1 MIITKDWIPVWKRNR
16 DVFKKLF
23 WVNFFLPLLEPIF
36 YLITFGFGLGSYI
49 KEIDGMPYKKFIIP
63 AIVAMATL
71 SSSFFYTTYS
81 SFVKMIFQKTFDAI
95 IATPVSI
102 EEVVVGEI
110 MWGATR
116 GIISGFMVLLLL
128 KMLNLITF
136 LGFFLYLPIIASL
149 AFTFSSLG
157 MFFTATVS
165 TIESFNYPIFLYY
178 TPMIF
183 FSGTF
188 FPLSNFPEAI
198 VTISKI
204 IFPLT
209 YSMISL
215 RTLDISFNIKT
226 LLEGMFPLIHGVIFF
241 ILSIKLMKRKLIK

>member
-1 MIITKDWIPVWKRNR
+1 MILTSGWIPVWKRNR

-36 YLITFGFGLGSYI
+36 YLITFGFGLGSFVR
-49 KEIDGMPYKKFIIP
+49 EIDGMPYKKFILP

-116 GIISGFMVLLLL
+116 GFISGIMVLILFNILGLLPL
-128 KMLNLITF
+128 LNSL
-136 LGFFLYLPIIASL
+136 LYIPVIFTL

-157 MFFTATVS
+157 MLFTSIVS

-188 FPLSNFPEAI
+188 FPLTNFPETI
-198 VTISKI
+198 VNISKI

-209 YSMISL
+209 FSMISL
-215 RTLDISFNIKT
+215 RKLVQTYELKL
-226 LLEGMFPLIHGVIFF
+226 LLEGMLPAVHGILYFF
-241 ILSIKLMKRKLIK
+241 LSIKLMKKKLIK

>member
-1 MIITKDWIPVWKRNR
+1 MNISSGWIPVWKRNR

-23 WVNFFLPLLEPIF
+23 WVNFFLPLFEPVF
-36 YLITFGFGLGSYI
+36 YLITFGFGLGSFV
-49 KEIDGMPYKKFIIP
+49 KEIDGMPYKKFITP

-116 GIISGFMVLLLL
+116 GIISGIIVLTLFIFLGL
-128 KMLNLITF
+128 IPLSNLIF
-136 LGFFLYLPIIASL
+136 YIPIISIL

-157 MFFTATVS
+157 MLFTSIVS
-165 TIESFNYPIFLYY
+165 NIESFNYPIFLYY

-188 FPLSNFPEAI
+188 FPIKNFPGLI
-198 VTISKI
+198 VDLSKI

-209 YSMISL
+209 FSMLAL
-215 RTLDISFNIKT
+215 RDLEQFFNIKIFI
-226 LLEGMFPLIHGVIFF
+226 EGIIPTIHGIIFF
-241 ILSIKLMKRKLIK
+241 FLSIKLMKKKLIK

>member
-1 MIITKDWIPVWKRNR
+1 MIITSGWIPVWKRNR

-36 YLITFGFGLGSYI
+36 YLITFGFGLGSFI
-49 KEIDGMPYKKFIIP
+49 KEVEGMPYKKFILP
-63 AIVAMATL
+63 SIVAMATL

-95 IATPVSI
+95 IATPISI

-110 MWGATR
+110 FWGATR
-116 GIISGFMVLLLL
+116 GIISAIMVLILFVLL
-128 KMLNLITF
+128 KLINPIS
-136 LGFFLYLPIIASL
+136 LLLYLPIVIILS
-149 AFTFSSLG
+149 FTFSSLG
-157 MFFTATVS
+157 MLFTAYVS

-188 FPLSNFPEAI
+188 FPLSNFPEYI
-198 VTISKI
+198 VKISKI

-209 YSMISL
+209 FSMISL
-215 RTLDISFNIKT
+215 RSLDNNFN
-226 LLEGMFPLIHGVIFF
+226 LLNYLEGMIPFIHGFVFF
-241 ILSIKLMKRKLIK
+241 ILSIKLMKKKLIK

>member
-1 MIITKDWIPVWKRNR
+1 MTISSGWIPVWKRNR

-36 YLITFGFGLGSYI
+36 YLITFGFGLGSFVKDI
-49 KEIDGMPYKKFIIP
+49 EGMPYKKFILP

-110 MWGATR
+110 MWGTTR
-116 GIISGFMVLLLL
+116 GLISGIMVLTLF
-128 KMLNLITF
+128 IF
-136 LGFFLYLPIIASL
+136 LGLIHPFNLLFYLPIISIL

-157 MFFTATVS
+157 MLFTAIVS

-188 FPLSNFPEAI
+188 FPLSNFPENI
-198 VTISKI
+198 VNISKI

-209 YSMISL
+209 FSMISL
-215 RTLDISFNIKT
+215 RGLEKIFEIK
-226 LLEGMFPLIHGVIFF
+226 LLFEGMIPILHGIIYFF
-241 ILSIKLMKRKLIK
+241 LSIKLMKKKLIK

>member
-1 MIITKDWIPVWKRNR
+1 MIILTGWIPVWKRNR

-36 YLITFGFGLGSYI
+36 YLITFGFGLGNFVRDI
-49 KEIDGMPYKKFIIP
+49 NGMPYKKFIIP

-102 EEVVVGEI
+102 EEVVMGEI

-116 GIISGFMVLLLL
+116 GIISGFMVLIF
-128 KMLNLITF
+128 LIF
-136 LGFFLYLPIIASL
+136 LGLVPLKNLFFYLLIISIL
-149 AFTFSSLG
+149 SFTFSSLG
-157 MFFTATVS
+157 MLFTSIVS

-188 FPLSNFPEAI
+188 FPITNFPDFI
-198 VTISKI
+198 VYISKI

-215 RTLDISFNIKT
+215 RALEYNLNLKII
-226 LLEGMFPLIHGVIFF
+226 LEGIYPFFHGIIFF
-241 ILSIKLMKRKLIK
+241 ILSIKLMKKKLIK

>member
-1 MIITKDWIPVWKRNR
+1 MILSSGWIPVWKRNK

-36 YLITFGFGLGSYI
+36 YLITFGFGLGSFV
-49 KEIDGMPYKKFIIP
+49 KEIEGMPYKKFILP

-116 GIISGFMVLLLL
+116 GFISGIMVLILFIVLGLTPPFHLTFYIPIIS
-128 KMLNLITF
+128 I
-136 LGFFLYLPIIASL
+136 L

-157 MFFTATVS
+157 MLFTSIVS

-188 FPLSNFPEAI
+188 FPLTNFPD
-198 VTISKI
+198 VVVHSSKI

-209 YSMISL
+209 FSMISL
-215 RTLDISFNIKT
+215 RGLEKSFDPK
-226 LLEGMFPLIHGVIFF
+226 LLIEGILPIIHGIVYFF
-241 ILSIKLMKRKLIK
+241 LSINLMKKKLIK

>member
-1 MIITKDWIPVWKRNR
+1 MILTCGWIPVWKRNR
-16 DVFKKLF
+16 DVFIKLF

-36 YLITFGFGLGSYI
+36 YLITFGFGLGSFVR
-49 KEIDGMPYKKFIIP
+49 EIDGMPYKKFILP

-116 GIISGFMVLLLL
+116 GFISGMMVLILF
-128 KMLNLITF
+128 NI
-136 LGFFLYLPIIASL
+136 LGLLPILNSLLYIPIIFSL

-157 MFFTATVS
+157 MLFTSIVS

-188 FPLSNFPEAI
+188 FPLTNFPETI
-198 VTISKI
+198 VNISKI

-209 YSMISL
+209 FSMISL
-215 RTLDISFNIKT
+215 RKLEQTFELK
-226 LLEGMFPLIHGVIFF
+226 LLFEGMLPVVHGILYFF
-241 ILSIKLMKRKLIK
+241 LSIKLMKKKLIK